1 VPPRPS
7 RLAVVA
13 FRAVA
18 VVIPFAVAVGVTLAA
33 SRTAQARR
41 RTPAPRQQHFHAS
54 SASFETWA
62 SRDGDGDLRLDT
74 FASVGSVAVPLERGA
89 AYRPDDV
96 TSIAV
101 TCFSFHNIDLG
112 NDRESAA
119 VRFYGAELRV
129 DRPWWGLAAGGYL
142 AGMTPGDD
150 FQLLTP
156 SAGLRL
162 GRVDR
167 LVLALHAS
175 STSMYALASH
185 DRPRSLSADH
195 ELALTA
201 SLPLTPSWHLQLR
214 ARRNVSSAEQRT
226 LRETSVAIGVE
237 GALSIGLRA
246 FPVFAGIGTRRVEAD
261 QDLRYDSARGAL
273 GVVDLTPP
281 GDQLLFVLGFDFGV
295 HATSSVY

>member
-1 VPPRPS
+1 MSPR
-7 RLAVVA
+7 A
-13 FRAVA
+13 A
-18 VVIPFAVAVGVTLAA
+18 VVIATVAMTLASA
-33 SRTAQARR
+33 RTAQARR
-41 RTPAPRQQHFHAS
+41 HTPAERQHHFHAS
-54 SASFETWA
+54 SASVESWA
-62 SRDGDGDLRLDT
+62 SRDGDGELRLDT
-74 FASVGSVAVPLERGA
+74 FASVGTIAAPLEGGA
-89 AYRPDDV
+89 AYRADDV

-101 TCFSFHNIDLG
+101 TCFSFHKIDLG
-112 NDRESAA
+112 NERESAA
-119 VRFYGAELRV
+119 IQFYGAELRV

-162 GRVDR
+162 GQIDG
-167 LVLALHAS
+167 LVLALHAR

-185 DRPRSLSADH
+185 GRPRSLGADH

-214 ARRNVSSAEQRT
+214 ARRNVSSADQRT

-261 QDLRYDSARGAL
+261 QDVRFDSSLGGL
-273 GVVDLTPP
+273 GVVDVTPP

-295 HATSSVY
+295 HSTTTVY

>member
-1 VPPRPS
+1 MPPRLHPA
-7 RLAVVA
+7 RPA
-13 FRAVA
+13 RAAWSVT
-18 VVIPFAVAVGVTLAA
+18 FAIVSAAAVTLTAA
-33 SRTAQARR
+33 RTAQARR
-41 RTPAPRQQHFHAS
+41 RRPTAPQQHLHAS

-62 SRDGDGDLRLDT
+62 SRDGAGELRLDS
-74 FASVGSVAVPLERGA
+74 FATVGRVAVPLERGA
-89 AYRPDDV
+89 DYRPDDV
-96 TSIAV
+96 TSIAM
-101 TCFSFHNIDLG
+101 TCFSFHKIDLG

-119 VRFYGAELRV
+119 VQFYGAELRV
-129 DRPWWGLAAGGYL
+129 DRPWWGLAAGGQL

-162 GRVDR
+162 GRIDG

-185 DRPRSLSADH
+185 DRPRSLSTDH

-201 SLPLTPSWHLQLR
+201 SLPLTPTWHLQLR
-214 ARRNVSSAEQRT
+214 ARRNVSGSDRT
-226 LRETSVAIGVE
+226 LRETSVAVGLE

-261 QDLRYDSARGAL
+261 QDVRYDAALGGA
-273 GVVDLTPP
+273 GVVDVTPP
-281 GDQLLFVLGFDFGV
+281 GDQLVFVLGFDFGV
-295 HATSSVY
+295 HTTTTVY